1 MAKNKSCHR
10 SSATT
15 RRLKMYNC
23 RPKRDRKGKILKH
36 KYQSKQLPS
45 TRIQPDPRWFIN
57 TRVISQEKLESF
69 REEIQDRLS
78 SNYNIIMN
86 GSNLPMSLVNER
98 KKIAPPTIHEETDHL
113 NRPFFQD
120 DSRETP
126 KIRLD
131 NSDFS
136 KLVDTSVD
144 SRILGK

>member
-1 MAKNKSCHR
+1 MAKNKSGNR

-15 RRLKMYNC
+15 RRLKMYNS

-36 KYQSKQLPS
+36 EYQSKQLPS

-86 GSNLPMSLVNER
+86 GSNLPMSLVNEH
-98 KKIAPPTIHEETDHL
+98 KKKGKAHQLGSKPSAGTEKKHAKHFKSLAKKAD
-113 NRPFFQD
+113 
-120 DSRETP
+120 TP
-126 KIRLD
+126 
-131 NSDFS
+131 
-136 KLVDTSVD
+136 
-144 SRILGK
+144 